1 MDHWHPSMYY
11 WLLLVS
17 KDFILVAI
25 GMYILIAS
33 SKEKNNLRKIM
44 FPAYLIQEYSDLSNV
59 PY

>member
-1 MDHWHPSMYY
+1 MYY